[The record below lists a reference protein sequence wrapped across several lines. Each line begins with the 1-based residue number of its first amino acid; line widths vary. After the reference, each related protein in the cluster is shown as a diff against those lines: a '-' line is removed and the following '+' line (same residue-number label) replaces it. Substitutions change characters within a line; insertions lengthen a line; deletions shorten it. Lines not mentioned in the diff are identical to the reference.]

1 LVATFRA
8 PPVAWLVMLIEAPGM
23 NAPRGSVTVPKMV
36 PVGVCAYPVALSAAA
51 THIDRDR
58 SRAIFPSS

>member
-1 LVATFRA
+1 
-8 PPVAWLVMLIEAPGM
+8 M

-51 THIDRDR
+51 IHIDSDR
-58 SRAIFPSS
+58 NRAIFPSS